1 MLSDAL
7 ELAGMTCLVAAA
19 FLLAIPLGIA
29 AAGVACL
36 VIGLALDARSDK

>member
-7 ELAGMTCLVAAA
+7 ELAGMTCLVVAA

-29 AAGVACL
+29 AAGAACL
-36 VIGLALDARSDK
+36 VIGLALDARSDA